1 MSLFVF
7 TENVL
12 FHFINSG
19 QKNFMMM
26 IQKLNIYLFACI
38 AWIMPAAPVS
48 AQDALSDNRMEKKSP
63 KITTRGKTSP
73 LPVIDM
79 HMHANR
85 ADFAGPPPIPYC
97 IHVDEWPVPPSG
109 DKWLETLMNDTTCKR
124 KIMSQ
129 KTDEDV
135 IKKTFEIMKRRNVY
149 AVASG
154 VLTEKL
160 KAAEPERI
168 IPSLIYRGKGPNPSI
183 DSVKFLFNSGRFK
196 IFGEI
201 MAQYG
206 GIAPNDPSLE
216 PYWAL
221 IEEMNIPVGI
231 HIGPTPIGSPYMP
244 GWEKVRARLHSPLL
258 LEEVLVKHPRLRI
271 YIMHAAWPM
280 IDELLALMWV
290 HPQVYVDIS
299 SLITDLSRP
308 AFSSYLKRI
317 IEAGFGNRVMYGSDQ
332 MIWPELL
339 DIGIQTIEKADYL
352 TQKQKRDILYNNAAR
367 FLQLTKEEIDKHH
380 GR

>member
-1 MSLFVF
+1 
-7 TENVL
+7 
-12 FHFINSG
+12 
-19 QKNFMMM
+19 MMM
-26 IQKLNIYLFACI
+26 IQKPNIYLFACI
-38 AWIMPAAPVS
+38 AWIIHTAPVL
-48 AQDALSDNRMEKKSP
+48 AQDGFSKKRIEHKAP
-63 KITTRGKTSP
+63 TKTTPGKTTP
-73 LPVIDM
+73 LPIIDM

-85 ADFAGPPPIPYC
+85 ADFAGPPPVPYC
-97 IHVDEWPVPPSG
+97 IQVEEWPVPPSG
-109 DKWLETLMNDTTCKR
+109 EKWLETLMNDTTCKR
-124 KIMSQ
+124 KIMSA

-135 IKKTFEIMKRRNVY
+135 MNRTFDIMKRRNVY

-154 VLTEKL
+154 VMTEKW

-168 IPSLIYRGKGPNPSI
+168 IPALIYRGKGPNPSI
-183 DSVKFLFNSGRFK
+183 DSVRSLFNSGRFK
-196 IFGEI
+196 VFGEI

-206 GIAPNDPSLE
+206 GIAPNDPSLD

-231 HIGPTPIGSPYMP
+231 HIGPAPMGAPYMP

-299 SLITDLSRP
+299 SLITDLSSP

-317 IEAGFGNRVMYGSDQ
+317 MDAGFGNRVMYGSDQ

-339 DIGIQTIEKADYL
+339 EIGIQTIEKADYL

-367 FLQLTKEEIDKHH
+367 FLQFTKEEIDKHH